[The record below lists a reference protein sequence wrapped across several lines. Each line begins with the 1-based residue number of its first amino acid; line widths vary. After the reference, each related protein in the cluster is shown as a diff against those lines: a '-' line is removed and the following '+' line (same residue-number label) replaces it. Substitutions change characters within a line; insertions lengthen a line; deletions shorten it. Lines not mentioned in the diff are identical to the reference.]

1 MSPAYDPHRPLSAE
15 ELEALVARLRAGD
28 LGPVTGPFEALVG
41 YRVGHDANHG
51 TFLELEVAEQHLS
64 HYGIAHG
71 GVTLVLLDT
80 VGGVA
85 CFFQTPGLRRI
96 ATISLAANFVRGVE
110 RGRVVATAKLAH
122 VGGSVAHVTMSLH
135 ERDFDGPLLA
145 TATAAYRLFRAKPEG

>member
-15 ELEALVARLRAGD
+15 ELEALVARLRRGE

-41 YRVGHDANHG
+41 YRVGHDPEHG
-51 TFLELEVAEQHLS
+51 TYLELEIAEQHLS

-85 CFFQTPGLRRI
+85 CFFRTPGLHRI
-96 ATISLAANFVRGVE
+96 ATISLACNFVRAVE
-110 RGRVVATAKLAH
+110 RGRVVATARLVH

-145 TATAAYRLFRAKPEG
+145 TGSAAYRLFRARP